1 MSDLV
6 KSFTYGENIGE
17 KTAVKFSAEGIVV
30 KATSPEDKV
39 CGVTLFEGKQG
50 AKGDV
55 MMFGL
60 GMVATSGACAVGDLL
75 IPTTDGKLEA
85 LDFEEAEGNVFVA
98 GRVMETSASDAHLKA
113 FINPQLVVFPVAEI
127 EQEEEQQEEEP
138 NT

>member
-30 KATSPEDKV
+30 KATSPSDKV
-39 CGVTLFEGKQG
+39 CGITLFEGQQG

-55 MMFGL
+55 LMFGL
-60 GMVATSGACAVGDLL
+60 GTVATSGACAVGDIL

-85 LDFEEAEGNVFVA
+85 LDFEDAEGVVFVA

-113 FINPQLVVFPVAEI
+113 FINPQVVVIPAAA
-127 EQEEEQQEEEP
+127 EEEP
-138 NT
+138 EQTEQTQE

>member
-30 KATSPEDKV
+30 KATSPSDNV
-39 CGVTLFEGKQG
+39 CGVTLFEGQQG

-55 MMFGL
+55 LMFGL
-60 GMVATSGACAVGDLL
+60 GTVETSGACAVGDIL

-85 LDFEEAEGNVFVA
+85 LDFEDAEGVVFVA

-113 FINPQLVVFPVAEI
+113 FINPQVVVIPAAA
-127 EQEEEQQEEEP
+127 EEEP
-138 NT
+138 EQTEQTQE